1 MTTGPLTPAANAYPA
16 NIHAND
22 PANPAMIARRIT
34 LPGLASIA
42 AVIAIVY
49 FAKDVILPLA
59 IAVLITFA
67 LSPLAARLR
76 KTGLP
81 NVPAVLCV
89 VTLAVAVV
97 SLFFLVVAAQLSS
110 LSQNLP
116 TFQANIIAKVEGLRE
131 AGNGNGLVAQLG
143 RTITAINDEISAATP
158 TATGPSA
165 AQTEPVPLPVE
176 VVNSQSPMALLQDL
190 VIPLISPIATVGLV
204 IVIVIFMLLQREDLR
219 DRFIRLVGSND
230 IHRTTYVLKDAGQRV
245 TQYLLIQLL
254 VNIIY
259 AIPIG
264 IGLYFIGVPNAVLW
278 GMLTLVLR
286 FVPYIGSVL
295 AAAFP
300 LFLAFAVSPDWSAVL
315 WTLALFGTVELITS
329 NFIEPYLYG
338 SRTGV
343 SPLAII
349 VSAIFW
355 TWVWGPTG
363 LVLSTPMTV
372 CLVVLGRHIPQFQ
385 VFDII
390 FGDEPV
396 LAPHARLY
404 QRLLV
409 GDTLE
414 ATARAEEAVE
424 TQYLDEYYRDVGIP
438 ALQIAQYDHARGVL
452 TLDQRTRVARVAQ
465 QMVDDLSEVAHEEL
479 NEVRE
484 PPTPPSDTAPAPL
497 PGAGFRLLCVG
508 GRSDLDD
515 VSAAMLAQVM
525 ATEGADA
532 TCLAHT
538 DLTAARMRTQL
549 PTALDAMVLA
559 FLDPAPARASF
570 LHIRRIKQAAP
581 HLRVG
586 VVVWQQPLPSAEP
599 GTGGAPGP
607 VPGDTAAKEV
617 LQQAL
622 DIGADFAVTSIEAAL
637 LAAFVKDAPKPI
649 STVKRP
655 RQRNYM
661 RVVA

>member
-1 MTTGPLTPAANAYPA
+1 
-16 NIHAND
+16 
-22 PANPAMIARRIT
+22 MIAPRIT
-34 LPGLASIA
+34 VPRIASIA
-42 AVIAIVY
+42 VVVAIVY
-49 FAKDVILPLA
+49 FAKDVVLPLA

-67 LSPLAARLR
+67 LSPLASRLR
-76 KTGLP
+76 KIGLP
-81 NVPAVLCV
+81 NMPAVLCV

-97 SLFFLVVAAQLSS
+97 SLFFLVVAAQLTS
-110 LSQNLP
+110 LAQNLP
-116 TFQANIIAKVEGLRE
+116 TFQGNIITKVEGLRD
-131 AGNGNGLVAQLG
+131 AGNGTGLVARLG
-143 RTITAINDEISAATP
+143 RTISAINDEISAANP
-158 TATGPSA
+158 DTANPA
-165 AQTEPVPLPVE
+165 DPAQPPAPMPVQ
-176 VVNSQSPMALLQDL
+176 VVDSQSPFALLQDI
-190 VIPLISPIATVGLV
+190 VVPLISPIATVGLV
-204 IVIVIFMLLQREDLR
+204 IVVVIFMLLQRDDLR

-230 IHRTTYVLKDAGQRV
+230 IHRTTQVLQEAGHRV
-245 TQYLLIQLL
+245 AQYLLVQLL
-254 VNIIY
+254 VNVIY

-278 GMLTLVLR
+278 GLLTLVLR

-315 WTLALFGTVELITS
+315 WTLALFGAVELITS

-349 VSAIFW
+349 VAAIFW

-363 LVLSTPMTV
+363 LVLSTPLTV
-372 CLVVLGRHIPQFQ
+372 CLVVLGRHLPQFQ

-409 GDTLE
+409 GDVLE
-414 ATARAEEAVE
+414 ATVRAEEAVE

-438 ALQIAQYDHARGVL
+438 ALQIAHYDHARGVL
-452 TLDQRTRVARVAQ
+452 TQQQRAQVASVAQ
-465 QMVDDLSEVAHEEL
+465 QMVADLADVARDEL
-479 NEVRE
+479 LEAGE
-484 PPTPPSDTAPAPL
+484 DTAPDAPPNDL
-497 PGAGFRLLCVG
+497 PGAGYRMLCVG
-508 GRSDLDD
+508 GRGDLDD
-515 VSAAMLAQVM
+515 VAAAMLAQVM
-525 ATEGADA
+525 TAQGAEADSM
-532 TCLAHT
+532 AHT
-538 DLTAARMRTQL
+538 DLALSRIRARLTDG
-549 PTALDAMVLA
+549 LDCLILA

-586 VVVWQQPLPSAEP
+586 VVVWQQPMQSEGSGSA
-599 GTGGAPGP
+599 GIAND
-607 VPGDTAAKEV
+607 DTATTQA
-617 LQQAL
+617 LQQAHE
-622 DIGADFAVTSIEAAL
+622 IGADFAATSIEAAL
-637 LAAFVKDAPKPI
+637 KAAFVKDAPTPI
-649 STVKRP
+649 PAAKRP
-655 RQRNYM
+655 RSRNLM